1 MDKFVLDALASSGIV
16 FPDESAANAAGFFE
30 FTADHATQ
38 YGFKTFGHGLLI
50 KYPDLSGTMQ
60 PRFARVRY
68 TTPLTPFKAKR
79 PIRYLQP
86 KDSLP
91 QLYFPNCGPK
101 TWLDIAADPAVTIC
115 ITEGEKKAYASQS
128 MLGIPTIG
136 LGGVTSFAMRK
147 LDAQPLLPEFETINL
162 RGRKIYIAY
171 DSDIAEN
178 VNVERAELVLAEALS
193 DKGANVYFVR
203 LPPSPDGKK
212 QGLDDCIVNMGVDIT
227 GMYFTD
233 AEPYTNAK
241 ALAEFGKKCYYI
253 RKLGAYLDLATGNVV
268 DPKRAA
274 SSYYANVM
282 YLRKSLNKKGEPVI
296 ERANLFN
303 DYNKWPARN
312 EFSNMINEPGKP
324 RVTDDNEY
332 NLWADTAI
340 APEEGSVAEYLD
352 FCSYFFEDDPIMEK
366 YWHDWVATM
375 VQNPGVKMQTAWL
388 LVSNQTGTGKTL
400 MARLVG
406 RMFGEAF
413 IEGHSELLT
422 DERNDWVIGKQL
434 ALIDDLNDYVGR
446 KDGARIRS
454 LITRGS
460 VHINPKFQQPYD
472 VVDHVNIIITTNEDV
487 SVKVENTDRRFFIAR
502 APEARAPDTVY
513 ATMHAFLKSNAR
525 MANLRCFYLG
535 YSISEDFHYATRPPE
550 DTKALMEAKQLS
562 ASDHTAFADWLVA
575 KDSPIPKSITVM
587 STRDLNT
594 LYNMHNPTFR
604 AIATYRSSKVT
615 RRLTL
620 LGLRCLDYRGGVH
633 DDTGVNSSLFWVGPH
648 ANASKQAGTSPKD
661 LQALYDEQ
669 TAART
674 QFLQESS
681 SLKF

>member
-1 MDKFVLDALASSGIV
+1 MKKAFLDALASSGIV
-16 FPDESAANAAGFFE
+16 FPDESAANTAGFFE
-30 FTADHATQ
+30 FTADHAVQ
-38 YGFKTFGHGLLI
+38 YGFRTFGHGMLI
-50 KYPDLSGTMQ
+50 KYPDLLGNMQ
-60 PRFARVRY
+60 SSFARVRY
-68 TTPLTPFKAKR
+68 TTPLTSFKSRR

-101 TWLDIAADPAVTIC
+101 SWADIATDPAITIC

-136 LGGVTSFAMRK
+136 LGGVTSFSIRK
-147 LDAQPLLPEFETINL
+147 LNAQPLLPEFEAINL

-178 VNVERAELVLAEALS
+178 VNVERAELVLAEALA

-203 LPPSPDGKK
+203 LPPGAKGEK

-227 GMYFTD
+227 HLYFSD

-241 ALAEFGKKCYYI
+241 ALAEFGKTCYYI
-253 RKLGAYLDLATGNVV
+253 RKLGAYLDMTTGNVV
-268 DPKRAA
+268 EPKRASTA
-274 SSYYANVM
+274 YYANVM
-282 YLRKSLNKKGEPVI
+282 YLRKGLNKKGEPIV
-296 ERANLFN
+296 ERANLFD

-312 EFSNMINEPGKP
+312 ELANIINEPGKP
-324 RVTDDNEY
+324 RITEDNEY
-332 NLWADTAI
+332 NLWTDTAV

-406 RMFGEAF
+406 SMFGDAF

-434 ALIDDLNDYVGR
+434 ALVDDLNDYVGR

-487 SVKVENTDRRFFIAR
+487 SVKVENTDRRFFITR
-502 APEARAPDTVY
+502 APEVRASDEVY
-513 ATMHAFLKSNAR
+513 AQMHTFLKSSER
-525 MANLRCFYLG
+525 RANLRCFYLG
-535 YSISEDFHYATRPPE
+535 YNISEGFHYASRPPE
-550 DTKALMEAKQLS
+550 GTKALMEAKLLS

-594 LYNMHNPTFR
+594 LYNMYNPASK
-604 AIATYRSSKVT
+604 AIAIYRGSKVT
-615 RRLTL
+615 RRLNN
-620 LGLRCLDYRGGVH
+620 LGLRCLDYRGGVQ
-633 DDTGVNSSLFWVGPH
+633 DDTGINSTLFWVG
-648 ANASKQAGTSPKD
+648 AQAVSHRQPGIQVKA
-661 LQALYDEQ
+661 LQAIYDEQ
-669 TAART
+669 APART

-681 SLKF
+681 VLKF